1 MSADKRGA
9 SESDSPAVSSVEIA
23 ESNTPNDDME
33 KAEGKDEFD
42 KLAEAEAPA
51 TKTSR
56 FKLFG

>member
-56 FKLFG
+56 F